1 MALRMPQSF
10 ATLSARQTGADV
22 LEAELAGEK
31 AGSLGRM
38 GRRVEAAMGA
48 LNASTLDRA
57 SPERV
62 ALVKAAARA
71 VWAYFVQREMCGV
84 FNHRDAIAI
93 YGIPREVL
101 VRLGASG

>member
-1 MALRMPQSF
+1 MPQSF
-10 ATLSARQTGADV
+10 STLSVRQTGADV

-38 GRRVEAAMGA
+38 GRRVEAAMA
-48 LNASTLDRA
+48 ELNASPHDAA
-57 SPERV
+57 SPEHIV
-62 ALVKAAARA
+62 LVKAAARA

-84 FNHRDAIAI
+84 FNHRDAIAL
-93 YGIPREVL
+93 YGIPKAVL